1 MSGFYNKMVVQISY
15 WLVSLVWFSTIIALV
30 SVPIFSFLVVKSE
43 LGFLNPTLSFPIDT
57 EVILFTPEQSSSFI
71 EVSSSIASADLKYV
85 ADNYPKAFFKII
97 TLSMIVMLIT
107 LYGITLLRSIL
118 SNLRKNIIF
127 DNSNTLAIK
136 RIAIAIVALSPMEW
150 IYRIIL
156 EGPFSAYLKEHQV
169 TINIGSADFGFLT
182 IGFLIFTLGL
192 IFERGHQLYEEQKLT
207 V

>member
-15 WLVSLVWFSTIIALV
+15 WLVSLVGFSTIIALV

-85 ADNYPKAFFKII
+85 ADNYPKAFFKI
-97 TLSMIVMLIT
+97 IT